1 MNNLSQ
7 QPKILIVDDKPQNIY
22 VLEKLLVDLEVDV
35 VAANSGFEA
44 LELTL
49 ELEFCLA
56 IVDIQMPEMDGY
68 EMVELLRG
76 NPATASLPVIFVSAI
91 YSDEYHHRKGYDAGA
106 VDFLAKPI
114 IPEILLSK
122 VRVFLDLY
130 NKQLQLKE
138 MAEQNARLYEVER
151 QLRAI
156 EEARAEELVELNA
169 SKDRFF
175 SIVSHDLRSPFN
187 GLIGNAQILQMMLED
202 NQIQGDIADITDS
215 ILSSAESAYRL
226 LENLLSWSMIQRGA
240 LDFRPE
246 SLMLY
251 ELVKSTAELFTL
263 NAELKN
269 IQLLVSVSKEAKGF
283 ADPNIFLTI
292 LRNLISNAIK
302 FTPPYGKITITA
314 RSEIKLESSGPKYL
328 EISVADTGVG
338 INEYDIDKLFK
349 IDVHHT
355 TKGTAKEEGSGLGLI
370 LCKEMAEFNKGQ
382 LWIDSKPGQGTTVTF
397 TIPNSVKTIGSSV
410 PDAQA
415 VEVERPR
422 NS

>member
-1 MNNLSQ
+1 MNNSSQ
-7 QPKILIVDDKPQNIY
+7 YPKILIVDDTPQNIY
-22 VLEKLLVDLEVDV
+22 VLEKLLADLDVEVV
-35 VAANSGFEA
+35 PANSGLEA

-49 ELEFCLA
+49 EQEFCLA

-91 YSDEYHHRKGYDAGA
+91 YLDEYHHRKGYDAGA

-130 NKQLQLKE
+130 NKQRQLKDL
-138 MAEQNARLYEVER
+138 AEQNARLYEVEK

-156 EEARAEELVELNA
+156 EKSKSQELVELNA

-187 GLIGNAQILQMMLED
+187 GLIGNAQLLQMMLAE
-202 NQIQGDIADITDS
+202 NQIEGDIADITDS

-226 LENLLSWSMIQRGA
+226 LENLLSWSMIQRGV
-240 LDFRPE
+240 LEFRPE
-246 SLMLY
+246 TLMLDD
-251 ELVKSTAELFTL
+251 VVRSTAELFKL
-263 NAELKN
+263 NAELKD
-269 IQLLVSVSKEAKGF
+269 IQLIVSVSKETKGH
-283 ADPNIFLTI
+283 ADPNIFMTI

-314 RSEIKLESSGPKYL
+314 RSQVKLNIPEP
-328 EISVADTGVG
+328 EFIEVSVADTGIG
-338 INEYDIDKLFK
+338 INEYDLDKLFK
-349 IDVHHT
+349 IDAHHT
-355 TKGTAKEEGSGLGLI
+355 TQGTAQEGGAGLGLI
-370 LCKEMAEFNKGQ
+370 LCKEMAEFNQGN

-397 TIPNSVKTIGSSV
+397 TIPHFGKIADESIPEEQT
-410 PDAQA
+410 D
-415 VEVERPR
+415 EVTQPH
-422 NS
+422 NA